1 MKILYCKL
9 KNLLI
14 LLIILLILIVN
25 IIIIMINNIKSI
37 NFKLYHE
44 LCNQYPN
51 DLIKQLKEKSI
62 NLTLKQ
68 IEQNLNLTNKQT
80 NNNNNKLAIIVPY
93 RNRKLN
99 LKIFLNYIHE
109 FLRKQ
114 NNNNYDIFIIEPNQD
129 NIKLVFNRALLL
141 NIGYLEALKYNSAY
155 NCFIFHDVDMLPEN
169 MENIYDCNF
178 NYPKQMAI
186 SISIF
191 NYSQDN
197 YFKNEYMGGVTAYTK
212 EQYYEMNGYSNLFYG
227 WGGEGK
233 LYSILITRGYIWQKR
248 LRATFFKND
257 SYSTNE
263 IELKK
268 KIS

>member
-1 MKILYCKL
+1 MKILFCKL

-14 LLIILLILIVN
+14 LHFILLILIVIIA
-25 IIIIMINNIKSI
+25 IIIINVNVNIKSI
-37 NFKLYHE
+37 NFKLHHE

-51 DLIKQLKEKSI
+51 DLIKQIKENSI

-68 IEQNLNLTNKQT
+68 IEQNLNLNKQIT
-80 NNNNNKLAIIVPY
+80 NNNKLAIIVPY
-93 RNRKLN
+93 RNRELN
-99 LKIFLNYIHE
+99 LKIFLNYIHQ

-114 NNNNYDIFIIEPNQD
+114 NNNNYDIFIIEPTNDD
-129 NIKLVFNRALLL
+129 NDIKLVFNRALLL

-169 MENIYDCNF
+169 MENIYECNL

-191 NYSQDN
+191 NYSKDN

-212 EQYYEMNGYSNLFYG
+212 EQYYKMNGYSNLFYG

-233 LYSILITRGYIWQKR
+233 L
-248 LRATFFKND
+248 
-257 SYSTNE
+257 
-263 IELKK
+263 
-268 KIS
+268 KIFNNKYFN

>member
-1 MKILYCKL
+1 MKILFCKL

-14 LLIILLILIVN
+14 LHFILLILIVIIA
-25 IIIIMINNIKSI
+25 IIIINVNIKSI
-37 NFKLYHE
+37 NFKLHHE

-51 DLIKQLKEKSI
+51 DLIKQIKENSI

-68 IEQNLNLTNKQT
+68 IEQNLNLNKQIT
-80 NNNNNKLAIIVPY
+80 NNNKLAIIVPY
-93 RNRKLN
+93 RNRELN
-99 LKIFLNYIHE
+99 LKIFLNYIHQ

-114 NNNNYDIFIIEPNQD
+114 NNNNYDIFIIEPTNDD
-129 NIKLVFNRALLL
+129 NDIKLVFNRALLL

-169 MENIYDCNF
+169 MENIYECNL

-191 NYSQDN
+191 NYSKDN

-212 EQYYEMNGYSNLFYG
+212 EQYYKMNGYSNLFYG

-233 LYSILITRGYIWQKR
+233 L
-248 LRATFFKND
+248 
-257 SYSTNE
+257 
-263 IELKK
+263 
-268 KIS
+268 KIFNNKYFN

>member
-1 MKILYCKL
+1 MKILFCKL

-14 LLIILLILIVN
+14 LHVILLILIV
-25 IIIIMINNIKSI
+25 IIIIIIINVNIKSI
-37 NFKLYHE
+37 NFKLHHE

-51 DLIKQLKEKSI
+51 DLIKQIKENSI

-68 IEQNLNLTNKQT
+68 IEQNLNLKNKQT
-80 NNNNNKLAIIVPY
+80 NNNKLAIIVPY
-93 RNRKLN
+93 RNRELN

-114 NNNNYDIFIIEPNQD
+114 NNNNYDIFIIEPND
-129 NIKLVFNRALLL
+129 DDDDDIKLVFNRALLL

-169 MENIYDCNF
+169 MENIYECNL

-191 NYSQDN
+191 NYSKNN

-212 EQYYEMNGYSNLFYG
+212 EQYYKMNGYSNLFYG

-233 LYSILITRGYIWQKR
+233 LKI
-248 LRATFFKND
+248 FNNKNNNK
-257 SYSTNE
+257 Y
-263 IELKK
+263 
-268 KIS
+268 